1 MKDLKSYLYNVVDP
15 ISKDPMRKNH
25 VLVVLKPGFIGNE
38 FTVPI
43 FDLFKEKGYK
53 IIKTKTK
60 QLLMSEAKSL
70 YKVHDKEDFYED
82 LCKYMSSG
90 PSTALILYKKSDNIF
105 KDFEKLKDK
114 IREEY
119 GESDMRNVIHSS
131 DSYKNFTHES
141 QVYFYNANQQDLL
154 IN

>member
-25 VLVVLKPGFIGNE
+25 VLVVIKPGFENLLG
-38 FTVPI
+38 TLC
-43 FDLFKEKGYK
+43 DLFKQNGYK

-60 QLLMSEAKSL
+60 QLLLSEAEEL
-70 YKVHDKEDFYED
+70 YKVHAQEDFYED

-90 PSTALILYKKSDNIF
+90 LSTAMILYKKSDNIF
-105 KDFEKLKDK
+105 KDFENLKDK
-114 IREEY
+114 IRKEY

-141 QVYFYNANQQDLL
+141 QVYFYNVNQQDLL
-154 IN
+154 MK

>member
-1 MKDLKSYLYNVVDP
+1 MKELKSYLMNISDP
-15 ISKDPMRKNH
+15 HSKDPMRKNH
-25 VLVVLKPGFIGNE
+25 VLVVIKPGFENLLGTLCE
-38 FTVPI
+38 
-43 FDLFKEKGYK
+43 LFKQNGYK
-53 IIKTKTK
+53 IVKTKTK
-60 QLLMSEAKSL
+60 RLLESEAKSL
-70 YKVHDKEDFYED
+70 YKVHSQEDFYED

-90 PSTALILYKKSDNIF
+90 LSTAMILYKKSDNIF

-141 QVYFYNANQQDLL
+141 QVYFYNVNQQDLL
-154 IN
+154 RN

>member
-1 MKDLKSYLYNVVDP
+1 MKDLKTYLIDRNTIV
-15 ISKDPMRKNH
+15 SDPMKKDH
-25 VLVVLKPGFIGNE
+25 VLVVIKPGFENLLS
-38 FTVPI
+38 TLC
-43 FDLFKEKGYK
+43 DLFKQNGYK

-60 QLLMSEAKSL
+60 QLLLQEAESL
-70 YKVHDKEDFYED
+70 YKVHEKEDFYED

-90 PSTALILYKKSDNIF
+90 LSTAMILYKKSDNIF

-131 DSYKNFTHES
+131 DSYENFTHES
-141 QVYFYNANQQDLL
+141 QVYFYNVNQQDLL
-154 IN
+154 K

>member
-1 MKDLKSYLYNVVDP
+1 MKDLKSYLHNVVDP

-25 VLVVLKPGFIGNE
+25 MLVVIKPGFY
-38 FTVPI
+38 
-43 FDLFKEKGYK
+43 DLAGKLFARFVEEGYK

-60 QLLMSEAKSL
+60 RLLMSEAKEL
-70 YKVHDKEDFYED
+70 YKVHAKEDFYND
-82 LCKYMSSG
+82 LCKYMASDLSM
-90 PSTALILYKKSDNIF
+90 ALILYKKSDNIF

-131 DSYKNFTHES
+131 DSYKNFTHEAGI
-141 QVYFYNANQQDLL
+141 YFYNVNQQDLL
-154 IN
+154 